1 MVVSSYEK
9 LKMWIEMC
17 QPIRFHGKL
26 NQVTIFKRAGKD
38 FASFLI
44 ETDEYNLKDVDRQPS
59 VGVEFGMK
67 SFAILSLKA

>member
-1 MVVSSYEK
+1 
-9 LKMWIEMC
+9 MC

-26 NQVTIFKRAGKD
+26 KQVTISKRAGKD

-59 VGVEFGMK
+59 VEFGMK
-67 SFAILSLKA
+67 SFAILSLKI